1 MNVIIQL
8 STTTCATLMKIKT
21 EGTQG
26 SQKLFIEFKS
36 FHKENTTLQTC
47 ISHKSDQTQVP

>member
-47 ISHKSDQTQVP
+47 VSHKSDQT